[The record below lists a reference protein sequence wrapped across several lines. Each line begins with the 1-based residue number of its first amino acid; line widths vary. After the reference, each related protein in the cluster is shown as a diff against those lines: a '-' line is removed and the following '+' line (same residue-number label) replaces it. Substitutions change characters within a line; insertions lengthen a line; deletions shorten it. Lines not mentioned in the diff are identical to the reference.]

1 MPWSGNHLPWSLS
14 EILFHVPGTS
24 GVYAIWR
31 QDTVVYVGETND
43 LQRRLLEHFKGSN
56 PCIGR
61 QNPTSFG
68 FELSTPAARLARHES
83 LVREMRPICNLSSP

>member
-31 QDTVVYVGETND
+31 DDMVVYVGETND

-56 PCIGR
+56 RPLSGLSYLR
-61 QNPTSFG
+61 LGPVWLDTSHSF
-68 FELSTPAARLARHES
+68 
-83 LVREMRPICNLSSP
+83 VR